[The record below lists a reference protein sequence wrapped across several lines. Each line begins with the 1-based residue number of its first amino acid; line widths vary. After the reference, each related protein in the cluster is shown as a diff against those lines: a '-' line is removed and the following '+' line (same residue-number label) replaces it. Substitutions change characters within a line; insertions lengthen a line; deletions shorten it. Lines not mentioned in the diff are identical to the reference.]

1 MEDEKL
7 MKEFFNNMKKQDE
20 ESIEIPAFPAKRK
33 RRVRLSL
40 VFSSLAVV
48 VLAGIGYTLLPSK
61 EKAAE
66 NVAEMSI
73 IIETGP
79 SLSSDYLI
87 KEETAVSEW
96 ESPTASLIN
105 DF

>member
-33 RRVRLSL
+33 RKVRLSL

-48 VLAGIGYTLLPSK
+48 VLAGIGYALLPS
-61 EKAAE
+61 EGKATE

-87 KEETAVSEW
+87 KEETTVSEW